1 MHKAQ
6 NSVSSIMAASPD
18 RNNNERPLEFV
29 TFSIPPQDADPTK
42 HADSLRVIRSHA
54 MRDHVWT
61 QNHPSI
67 ARKGLGETN
76 RTLRQQSAHMGRYRL
91 NEKPNP
97 VSKRPRRSNKGT
109 TSSGDCTIP
118 PQARY
123 SNAILSE
130 LDLGSVL
137 QHQVLHGSEV
147 SLGTRF
153 NPFNAT
159 LLNLGSKS
167 QRLIFYYHQAYSM
180 NIVALNFQE
189 HCLSNAIANSALLH
203 AILYIVATDYDLK
216 RGESDSALSIHHG
229 GEAVRAINMQLNNG
243 VLADTT
249 VAAVAILATRE
260 NLNGRFQLANIH
272 MNGLQHMIAKKGG
285 IENIKDIHQRV
296 ATWAD
301 FCDSNVRNC
310 RPRFCQPPIS
320 PLMPLNNA
328 SINLMG
334 AMLNPEDILGA
345 ASPIIPVIQTLR
357 HISLSMD
364 SSHSGILDRSLISL
378 SIYEAEYSLNLL
390 NRPMGGVSEY
400 GNGQPSEV
408 VPLKIAAHIYLYLM
422 IRELPGGSPVFGELT
437 RRFRASLEA
446 QTEQWWIASRD
457 RQCWVLWMLYI
468 AFAAAPEE
476 PNKQWFLTKGLLL
489 CEMLNLMARDELERI
504 LRSVLWNGSRCH
516 DELNK
521 DSGFGELVNMVRLRS
536 VSDNSSDAV
545 NAAALSTWNC
555 AN

>member
-1 MHKAQ
+1 
-6 NSVSSIMAASPD
+6 
-18 RNNNERPLEFV
+18 
-29 TFSIPPQDADPTK
+29 
-42 HADSLRVIRSHA
+42 

-97 VSKRPRRSNKGT
+97 ESKRPRRSNKDT

-118 PQARY
+118 SQARY
-123 SNAILSE
+123 SKAILSE

-137 QHQVLHGSEV
+137 QHQVLHSSEV

-153 NPFNAT
+153 NPFDAT

-167 QRLIFYYHQAYSM
+167 QRLVFYYHQAYSM

-189 HCLSNAIANSALLH
+189 HCLSNAIADSALLH
-203 AILYIVATDYDLK
+203 AILYIVATEYDLK

-260 NLNGRFQLANIH
+260 NLNGRFRLANIH
-272 MNGLQHMIAKKGG
+272 MNGLQRMIAKKGG
-285 IENIKDIHQRV
+285 IESIKDIHQRV

-320 PLMPLNNA
+320 PLIPLNNA

-345 ASPIIPVIQTLR
+345 ASPIVPVIQTLR

-390 NRPMGGVSEY
+390 NGPMGGVGEY

-437 RRFRASLEA
+437 GRFRASLEA
-446 QTEQWWIASRD
+446 QTEQWWMASRD

-516 DELNK
+516 DELKK
-521 DSGFGELVNMVRLRS
+521 DSGFGELVNMVGLRP

-545 NAAALSTWNC
+545 NAAAFGTWN
-555 AN
+555 